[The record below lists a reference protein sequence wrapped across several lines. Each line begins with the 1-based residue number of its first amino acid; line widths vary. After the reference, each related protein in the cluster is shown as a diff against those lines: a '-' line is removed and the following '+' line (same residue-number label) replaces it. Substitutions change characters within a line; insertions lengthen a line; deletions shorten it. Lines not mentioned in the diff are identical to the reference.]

1 MTHFPFL
8 KRIIDP
14 THLTCS
20 ASYLESYPEADT
32 YLKAGY
38 PAGKRT
44 GQAVFV
50 ALAIFNF
57 CMVVFP
63 YIGASHGLTGLVEGI
78 KELEGIKG
86 ADNCS
91 FFSTGKN
98 CYFCPLKSML
108 VLACIFLPLMQ
119 LRSLHSVGGL
129 VKFSVISITIPTVI
143 VLVSLWSN
151 GKPSGAEYDS
161 SIGPIM
167 SGTSKE
173 NFMNFTGQMFSFMFC
188 FSWQFLQPN
197 LIAEMKEP
205 KDFPKAVWTATGVA
219 TLLLLVVAC
228 SMYGTLG
235 AATPGFLLDYLTNK
249 YAKIVANLFL
259 TLHTMVATCV
269 NSIAFNSTAVTYV
282 ARALGRN
289 PEDKFC
295 WAVSTSVTLAVAFV
309 VGNIIK
315 FFDALENLM
324 GASFCS
330 ATSFI
335 FPLLFVA
342 WAPKFAASEEKKKQY
357 FWVAVAWSLATCV
370 GTYCALEAIV
380 VAIEDSAVPFSCS
393 LPIHNQS
400 HVNTSWTAHIKSK
413 SHLSFCK
420 QSELSIVGNLT
431 TCHYRHH
438 GAP

>member
-50 ALAIFNF
+50 ALAFFNF

-98 CYFCPLKSML
+98 CYICPLKSMM

-161 SIGPIM
+161 SIGPVM

-197 LIAEMKEP
+197 LIA
-205 KDFPKAVWTATGVA
+205 
-219 TLLLLVVAC
+219 
-228 SMYGTLG
+228 
-235 AATPGFLLDYLTNK
+235 
-249 YAKIVANLFL
+249 NLFL
-259 TLHTMVATCV
+259 TLHTMVVSDQFLAVLRSSFTLSLFVLINVMPSKATCV

-295 WAVSTSVTLAVAFV
+295 WAVSTSVTLAFAFV